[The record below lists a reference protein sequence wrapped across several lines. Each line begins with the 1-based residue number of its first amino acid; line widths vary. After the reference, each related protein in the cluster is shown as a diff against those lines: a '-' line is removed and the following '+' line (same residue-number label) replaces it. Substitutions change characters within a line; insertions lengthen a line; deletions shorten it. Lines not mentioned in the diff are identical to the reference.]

1 MMTTSIAFMRIPSL
15 LAACLPAL
23 GRIIGLL
30 TLAALVSGCSAIK
43 LGYNNLDDIAYW
55 WVDRYLDFT
64 DDQTLR
70 VREDLAR
77 LHQWHRRE
85 ELPEIA
91 AILHRMEQLAPND
104 VSPAQACSFV
114 PAIRQRIHALSDR
127 AEPAIVTLALD
138 LTPEQLVH
146 LERTYRKKIA
156 EYRHDWV
163 DLTPAELRDKR
174 MKQFLERSE
183 MIYGRLDEPQRLVM
197 RQRVEQSGF
206 DAGRTLA
213 ERRRRQQDALQTLRK
228 IAGQPV
234 TLAEARAQIH
244 GLLARAQDPP
254 DPAGRNYQNALID
267 ESCRNLSALHN
278 ATSAE
283 QRQAAVRRLRAYQ
296 RDLREL
302 AAGE

>member
-1 MMTTSIAFMRIPSL
+1 MTTSIAFMRIPSL

-23 GRIIGLL
+23 ARIIGLL
-30 TLAALVSGCSAIK
+30 TFAALVSGCSAIK

-64 DDQTLR
+64 EDQSPR

-85 ELPEIA
+85 ELPAIA

-114 PAIRQRIHALSDR
+114 PAIRERIRALSDR

-146 LERTYRKKIA
+146 LERAYSKKLA

-206 DAGRTLA
+206 DAARTLA
-213 ERRRRQQDALQTLRK
+213 ERRRRQQDALLTLRK

-234 TLAEARAQIH
+234 TLAEARALIH
-244 GLLARAQDPP
+244 GLLARAQDPSE
-254 DPAGRNYQNALID
+254 PAARSYQNALIA

-278 ATSAE
+278 ATSTE